1 MTDLPLTG
9 SCNCGA
15 VKFEVTETPV
25 YAYYCHCTRC
35 QKRSGAGA
43 APGAVV
49 APGSFRLLQGEDE
62 LRKWSAGDGFDK
74 WFCGVCGSHAYA
86 QSPDNPE
93 LVSVRLGAFDADP
106 GVRPTGRHFTNYAA
120 TWEPI
125 DPGDGL
131 AHHPEELGSGA

>member
-1 MTDLPLTG
+1 MSDLPPTG

-15 VKFEVTETPV
+15 VKFEVSETPP

-49 APGSFRLLQGEDE
+49 APGSFTLLQGGEE

-74 WFCGVCGSHAYA
+74 WFCSVCGSHVYA
-86 QSPDNPE
+86 ASPDNPD

-120 TWEPI
+120 AWEPI
-125 DPGDGL
+125 SPDDGL
-131 AHHPEELGSGA
+131 THHPEAFGSA